1 MRRPAFSRG
10 RDLLPQIATRAEVSG
25 GIATSSPS
33 GGRRRSASSGRRS
46 RCWRCRWWRSSSLEE
61 SAFKIAALTSV
72 EFLPFL
78 LFTLPAGVWVD
89 RLRRKPILVLGNVGR
104 ALALLSVPIVYWV
117 GGLTIW
123 QLYVVGFAVGVCT
136 VFFDVAYQS
145 YIPALVGR
153 EDVVEANS
161 KLEISRAAANIAGPG
176 MAGGLIALL
185 TAPIAVLVDAVSYAV
200 SALLLIGIRKQ
211 EEAPPRA
218 ERRSLRAELGEGL
231 RYVFRHPYQRT
242 MVVMTA
248 LSNFF
253 GQVVFSILLV
263 YAVRELDL
271 SAGTIGIALAIG
283 NLGTLAAA
291 LTAKRIGDRL
301 GVGRTILLASCLFGP
316 GTLLIALRAAGSTPC
331 RSSSSAMI
339 VIGFGGI
346 LYNVTAI
353 SLIQAITPDRILGRA
368 NASRRFVVWGVVPLG
383 GFTGGALASTIGLR
397 ETMVVGAVGGLLT
410 IVPILVSPLRS
421 VGRMSELEPLE
432 PQSSPIASASSAP
445 A

>member
-1 MRRPAFSRG
+1 VRRPAGLWRH
-10 RDLLPQIATRAEVSG
+10 RDFLSLWGAETISQFGSQVTFLALPLVAILV
-25 GIATSSPS
+25 
-33 GGRRRSASSGRRS
+33 
-46 RCWRCRWWRSSSLEE
+46 LDE
-61 SAFKIAALTSV
+61 SAFNVAALTSV
-72 EFLPFL
+72 AFVPSL

-89 RLRRKPILVLGNVGR
+89 RLRRKPILVLADVGR
-104 ALALLSVPIVYWV
+104 AVALLSVPIAHWAGV
-117 GGLTIW
+117 LTIW
-123 QLYVVGFAVGVCT
+123 QLYVVGFLTGVCT

-153 EDVVEANS
+153 TDVVEANS
-161 KLEISRAAANIAGPG
+161 KLEISRAAANIGGPG
-176 MAGGLIALL
+176 MAGGLVAAL
-185 TAPIAVLVDAVSYAV
+185 TAPVAVLVDAASFAL
-200 SALLLIGIRKQ
+200 SALLLFGIRKR

-218 ERRSLRAELGEGL
+218 ERRSLRSELGEGL
-231 RYVFRHPYQRT
+231 RYVFSHSYQRT
-242 MVVMTA
+242 MVAMTA
-248 LSNFF
+248 ISNFF

-263 YAVRELDL
+263 YAVRELGL
-271 SAGTIGIALAIG
+271 TAGTIGIVLAIG

-316 GTLLIALRAAGSTPC
+316 GTLLIAFAPQDNAIPFILAS
-331 RSSSSAMI
+331 MI

-410 IVPILVSPLRS
+410 IVPILFSPLRS
-421 VGRMSELEPLE
+421 VGRMSELE

>member
-1 MRRPAFSRG
+1 MLRRPGGLWRH
-10 RDLLPQIATRAEVSG
+10 RDFLSLWGAETISQFGTQVSLLALPLVAIIV
-25 GIATSSPS
+25 
-33 GGRRRSASSGRRS
+33 
-46 RCWRCRWWRSSSLEE
+46 LDE
-61 SAFKIAALTSV
+61 SAFKVAALTSV
-72 EFLPFL
+72 EFMPFL

-104 ALALLSVPIVYWV
+104 AVALLSVPIVYWV
-117 GGLTIW
+117 GDLTIW
-123 QLYVVGFAVGVCT
+123 QLYVVGFSVGVCT

-185 TAPIAVLVDAVSYAV
+185 TAPVAVLVDAVSYAI
-200 SALLLIGIRKQ
+200 SALLLFGIRKE

-218 ERRSLRAELGEGL
+218 ERRSLREELGEGL

-242 MVVMTA
+242 MVIMTA

-283 NLGTLAAA
+283 NLGTLASA
-291 LTAKRIGDRL
+291 LTAKRIGERL

-316 GTLLIALRAAGSTPC
+316 GTLLIAFAPEAYALPLIVL
-331 RSSSSAMI
+331 AMM

-397 ETMVVGAVGGLLT
+397 ETMVVGALGGLLT

-421 VGRMSELEPLE
+421 VGKMSELEPLE

>member
-1 MRRPAFSRG
+1 LWRH
-10 RDLLPQIATRAEVSG
+10 RDFLSLWGAETISQFGTQVSLLALPLVAILV
-25 GIATSSPS
+25 
-33 GGRRRSASSGRRS
+33 
-46 RCWRCRWWRSSSLEE
+46 LEE
-61 SAFKIAALTSV
+61 TAFKIAALTSV

-104 ALALLSVPIVYWV
+104 AVALLSVPVVYWV

-123 QLYVVGFAVGVCT
+123 QLYVVGFAVGTCT

-185 TAPIAVLVDAVSYAV
+185 TAPVAVLVDAVSYAI
-200 SALLLIGIRKQ
+200 SAVLLFGIRKQ

-218 ERRSLRAELGEGL
+218 ERRSLRDELGEGL
-231 RYVFRHPYQRT
+231 RYVFRNPYQRT

-283 NLGTLAAA
+283 NLGTLASA
-291 LTAKRIGDRL
+291 LTAKRIGERL

-316 GTLLIALRAAGSTPC
+316 GTLLIAFAPQEYALPLIVL
-331 RSSSSAMI
+331 AMI

-397 ETMVVGAVGGLLT
+397 ETMVVGALGGLLT

-421 VGRMSELEPLE
+421 VGKMSELEPLE